1 MNALVFLSQS
11 LLEGLGYF
19 FLVFGIVILIILICR
34 EIVCWYWKINIR
46 IAMVEET
53 NSILQQQAEQLNQII
68 ISMQNQYAQLTNI
81 SQMIYAAGV
90 KSGMLYTA
98 TTASAPSAAPSPTGY
113 AANSTQ
119 GAAPATTG
127 YATGATQNPRYP
139 VS

>member
-1 MNALVFLSQS
+1 MRAVVFLSES
-11 LLEGLGYF
+11 GLEALGTF
-19 FLVFGIVILIILICR
+19 FLALGIIILIFLICR

-98 TTASAPSAAPSPTGY
+98 NTASAPSQTGY
-113 AANSTQ
+113 AANATP
-119 GAAPATTG
+119 GAAPTAPG
-127 YATGATQNPRYP
+127 YIAGATQNPRYP